1 MQDGCDVRA
10 HGVMCVH
17 GPCMHGWVK
26 WVGEMGVGCTGPE
39 CYEISRLLLPF
50 CLSLHTTLEI
60 HGSG

>member
-1 MQDGCDVRA
+1 VQDGCDVRA

-39 CYEISRLLLPF
+39 CYEIPVCCCRSV
-50 CLSLHTTLEI
+50 CHYILH
-60 HGSG
+60 